1 MVKLITQLYYEVDV
15 NAHEAFTITV
25 YGSSYENNIVTGIC
39 SLFSIVKTKNV
50 LKITCL
56 KSFSTRVVV
65 ALRACPPVC
74 DNLIPFIVFICN
86 TTIKVL
92 WIVSQKGRKCNKGL
106 TACVYFA
113 LR

>member
-1 MVKLITQLYYEVDV
+1 MVKLITQIYYEVDV

-56 KSFSTRVVV
+56 
-65 ALRACPPVC
+65 
-74 DNLIPFIVFICN
+74 
-86 TTIKVL
+86 
-92 WIVSQKGRKCNKGL
+92 
-106 TACVYFA
+106 
-113 LR
+113 